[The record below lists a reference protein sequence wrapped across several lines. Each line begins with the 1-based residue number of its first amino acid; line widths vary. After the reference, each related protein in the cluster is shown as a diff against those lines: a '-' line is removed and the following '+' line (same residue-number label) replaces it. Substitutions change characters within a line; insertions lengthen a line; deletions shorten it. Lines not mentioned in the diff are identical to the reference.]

1 MLYDKYYY
9 KQILNKYSLNKS
21 QSPGPGSYYFLDEFD
36 NIVNYSKSGNF
47 GSSSSR
53 GLLYEKK

>member
-1 MLYDKYYY
+1 
-9 KQILNKYSLNKS
+9 LNKS